1 MSKIAEAIALTD
13 HLSGLHRQKAVLLD
27 KLAMSLALQDF
38 EPRAFQ
44 GGACRVAG
52 SSNRHN
58 PWDGTITIHLP
69 TGEDV
74 AHKAIDVP
82 FKLWPAAMQ
91 AELHAIAAN
100 KRPKQLRGL

>member
-1 MSKIAEAIALTD
+1 MSKIAEAVALTD

-44 GGACRVAG
+44 GGACKVSG
-52 SSNRHN
+52 SSNFRH

-74 AHKAIDVP
+74 AHKAVDVP
-82 FKLWPAAMQ
+82 FKLWPAPMQ
-91 AELHAIAAN
+91 AELHAIAAS
-100 KRPKQLRGL
+100 KRPKELRDL